1 VAGADSAGVAV
12 AATDGKRNA
21 RTCVPPKI
29 AGNIAQGLAAATCSL
44 LGTAAAMPVAA
55 EEEPQ
60 WDFDTAL
67 LYYGESDGRV
77 RDLSLNLLAR
87 RLFTD
92 DKVLSLGLVYDS
104 LTGASPSGAI
114 PQDEVQTFTRPSGD
128 AVYSVASG
136 ELPLDDTFL
145 DTRYALTAGW
155 QQPIGRLY
163 TGSAGISFSTEYD
176 YTHAGLNFGLS
187 RDFNKRNTTVSLG
200 AAIARDELDPV
211 GGAPL
216 PLAAMGDLGDLSSR
230 GAGTEE
236 KDVLDLLFG
245 VTQVINEKLL
255 VQVNYSL
262 SDSSGYLNDPYKI
275 LSVVDP
281 ATGNG
286 IVRTPFPGTG
296 PLHEYRFESRPES
309 RTKHGLFL
317 QSKYYLDGQ
326 VLDLSWRYMTDDWG
340 IDSHTLD
347 AIFRWPLGERSWLEP
362 HLRLYTQ
369 TGADFYR
376 ASLPAGELPAFASAD
391 YRLGAFDATTAG
403 IKYGWT
409 TSSGHELAVRLEYY
423 RQDSEI
429 PSDQLF
435 GDHSSEALYP
445 GLDAVILNFSY
456 GFDL

>member
-1 VAGADSAGVAV
+1 M
-12 AATDGKRNA
+12 
-21 RTCVPPKI
+21 P
-29 AGNIAQGLAAATCSL
+29 GNIAQGLAAATCSL
-44 LGTAAAMPVAA
+44 LGTAAALPVAA

-60 WDFDTAL
+60 WEFDTAL
-67 LYYGESDGRV
+67 LYYGESDDRV
-77 RDLSLNLLAR
+77 RDLSFNVLAR
-87 RLFTD
+87 RLFAD
-92 DKVLSLGLVYDS
+92 DKILSLGLVYDS

-128 AVYSVASG
+128 AVYPVAPG

-163 TGSAGISFSTEYD
+163 TGSAGFSFSTEYD

-200 AAIARDELDPV
+200 AALARDELDPV

-216 PLAAMGDLGDLSSR
+216 PLAVMGDLGDLSSR
-230 GAGTEE
+230 GAGTGK

-245 VTQVINEKLL
+245 VTQVISEKFL
-255 VQVNYSL
+255 VQINYSL

-275 LSVVDP
+275 LSVVEP
-281 ATGNG
+281 ATGKG
-286 IVRTPFPGTG
+286 IVRTPSPATG
-296 PLHEYRFESRPES
+296 PLHEYRFESRPDQ
-309 RTKHGLFL
+309 RTKHSLFM
-317 QSKYYLDGQ
+317 QGKYYMDGK
-326 VLDLSWRYMTDDWG
+326 VLDMSWRYMTDDWG

-347 AIFRWPLGERSWLEP
+347 ATFRWPLGERRWLEP

-369 TGADFYR
+369 TEADFYR

-391 YRLGAFDATTAG
+391 YRLAAFDAITAG
-403 IKYGWT
+403 VKYGWT
-409 TSSGHELAVRLEYY
+409 TSSGNELAVRLEYY
-423 RQDSEI
+423 RQSGDI
-429 PSDQLF
+429 PNDQLF
-435 GDHSSEALYP
+435 GDHTSKTLYP
-445 GLDAVILNFSY
+445 GLDAVILNVSY

>member
-1 VAGADSAGVAV
+1 M
-12 AATDGKRNA
+12 AATDGKRKA
-21 RTCVPPKI
+21 RAHAPRKI
-29 AGNIAQGLAAATCSL
+29 PGNIAQGLAAATCSL

-60 WDFDTAL
+60 WEFDTAL
-67 LYYGESDGRV
+67 LYYGESDDRV
-77 RDLSLNLLAR
+77 RDLSLNVLAR
-87 RLFTD
+87 RLFMD

-114 PQDEVQTFTRPSGD
+114 PQNEVQTFTRPSGE
-128 AVYSVASG
+128 AVYSVAPG

-145 DTRYALTAGW
+145 DTRYALTVGW

-176 YTHAGLNFGLS
+176 YTHTGVNFGIA

-200 AAIARDELDPV
+200 AAIARDELDPE

-230 GAGTEE
+230 RAGTEE

-245 VTQVINEKLL
+245 VTQVINEKFL
-255 VQVNYSL
+255 VQINYSL

-286 IVRTPFPGTG
+286 ISRTPVTGTG
-296 PLHEYRFESRPES
+296 PLHEYRFESRPDQ
-309 RTKHGLFL
+309 RVKHSLYMQG
-317 QSKYYLDGQ
+317 KYYMDGK
-326 VLDLSWRYMTDDWG
+326 VLDMSWRYMTDDWG

-347 AIFRWPLGERSWLEP
+347 AKFRWPLGERSWLEP
-362 HLRLYTQ
+362 HLRFYTQ
-369 TGADFYR
+369 TEADFYR

-391 YRLGAFDATTAG
+391 YRLAAFDAITAG
-403 IKYGWT
+403 IKYGWY
-409 TSSGHELAVRLEYY
+409 TSSGNELAVRLEYY
-423 RQDSEI
+423 RQDGEI
-429 PSDQLF
+429 PPDELF
-435 GDHSSEALYP
+435 GDHTSEALYP

>member
-1 VAGADSAGVAV
+1 MGVP
-12 AATDGKRNA
+12 GKI
-21 RTCVPPKI
+21 P
-29 AGNIAQGLAAATCSL
+29 GNIAPGLAAATCTL
-44 LGTAAAMPVAA
+44 LGTTAALPVAA
-55 EEEPQ
+55 GEEPL
-60 WDFDTAL
+60 WEFDTAL
-67 LYYGESDGRV
+67 LYYGESDERV
-77 RDLSLNLLAR
+77 QDLSLNLLAR
-87 RLFTD
+87 RLFAD

-128 AVYSVASG
+128 AVYSVAPG

-176 YTHAGLNFGLS
+176 YTHMGLNFGLS

-211 GGAPL
+211 GGTPL
-216 PLAAMGDLGDLSSR
+216 PLAVMGGLGDLSSR
-230 GAGTEE
+230 GAATED
-236 KDVLDLLFG
+236 KDVLDLLVG
-245 VTQVINEKLL
+245 VTQVINENFL
-255 VQVNYSL
+255 VQINYSL

-281 ATGNG
+281 VTGNG
-286 IVRTPFPGTG
+286 IPRPPGPGTG

-309 RTKHGLFL
+309 RTKHSLYAQG
-317 QSKYYLDGQ
+317 KYYMAGK
-326 VLDLSWRYMTDDWG
+326 VLDMSWRYMTDDWG

-347 AIFRWPLGERSWLEP
+347 ATFRWPFGESSWLEP

-369 TGADFYR
+369 TEADFYR
-376 ASLPAGELPAFASAD
+376 ASLAAGELPAFASAD
-391 YRLGAFDATTAG
+391 YRLAAFDAITAG
-403 IKYGWT
+403 LKYGWRT
-409 TSSGHELAVRLEYY
+409 ASGNEFAVRLEYY
-423 RQDSEI
+423 RQDGEI
-429 PSDQLF
+429 APGRLF
-435 GDHSSEALYP
+435 GAQTSDALYP
-445 GLDAVILNFSY
+445 GLDAVILNVSY

>member
-1 VAGADSAGVAV
+1 V
-12 AATDGKRNA
+12 AATDRKRQPRSAPGK
-21 RTCVPPKI
+21 VP
-29 AGNIAQGLAAATCSL
+29 GNIVPGLAAATCTL
-44 LGTAAAMPVAA
+44 LGTTATMPVAA
-55 EEEPQ
+55 EEEPL

-67 LYYGESDGRV
+67 LYYGESDERV
-77 RDLSLNLLAR
+77 QDLSFNLLAR
-87 RLFTD
+87 RLFAD
-92 DKVLSLGLVYDS
+92 DKILSLGLVYDS

-128 AVYSVASG
+128 AVYTVPAG

-155 QQPIGRLY
+155 QQPLGRLY

-216 PLAAMGDLGDLSSR
+216 PLAVMGDLGDLSSR
-230 GAGTEE
+230 GAATEE
-236 KDVLDLLFG
+236 KDVLDLLLG
-245 VTQVINEKLL
+245 VTQVINENFL

-281 ATGNG
+281 VTGNG
-286 IVRTPFPGTG
+286 IPRTPGPGSG

-309 RTKHGLFL
+309 RTKHSLYAQG
-317 QSKYYLDGQ
+317 KYYMDGK

-347 AIFRWPLGERSWLEP
+347 ASFRWPFGERSWLEP
-362 HLRLYTQ
+362 HLRFYTQ
-369 TGADFYR
+369 TEADFYR
-376 ASLPAGELPAFASAD
+376 ASLPAGEVPAFASAD
-391 YRLGAFDATTAG
+391 YRLAAFDG
-403 IKYGWT
+403 ITGGLKYGWR
-409 TSSGHELAVRLEYY
+409 TSSGNEFAVRLEYY
-423 RQDSEI
+423 RQDGDI
-429 PSDQLF
+429 PAEQLF
-435 GDHSSEALYP
+435 GDQSSEALYP

>member
-1 VAGADSAGVAV
+1 V
-12 AATDGKRNA
+12 AATDNKRKRRA
-21 RTCVPPKI
+21 GAPQIP
-29 AGNIAQGLAAATCSL
+29 GNIVEGLAAATCTL
-44 LGTAAAMPVAA
+44 LGTVASMPVAA
-55 EEEPQ
+55 EEEPR

-77 RDLSLNLLAR
+77 QDLSFNLLAR
-87 RLFTD
+87 RMFPD
-92 DKVLSLGLVYDS
+92 DKILSLGLGVDS

-114 PQDEVQTFTRPSGD
+114 PQNEVQTFTRPSGD
-128 AVYSVASG
+128 EVYSVAPG

-176 YTHAGLNFGLS
+176 YTHAGMNVGIS

-200 AAIARDELDPV
+200 AAIARDQLDPV

-216 PLAAMGDLGDLSSR
+216 PLAVMGDLKDLSNR
-230 GAGTEE
+230 GEDTEE
-236 KDVLDLLFG
+236 KDVVDLLFG
-245 VTQVINEKLL
+245 VTQVINERFL

-281 ATGNG
+281 TTGNAIG
-286 IVRTPFPGTG
+286 RTPVPGSG
-296 PLHEYRFESRPES
+296 PLHEYRFENRPDQ
-309 RTKHGLFL
+309 RTKHSFFL
-317 QSKYYLDGQ
+317 QGKYFIDGK
-326 VLDLSWRYMTDDWG
+326 VLDMSWRYMTDDWG

-347 AIFRWPLGERSWLEP
+347 ATFRWPLGERSWLEP

-369 TGADFYR
+369 TEADFYR
-376 ASLPAGELPAFASAD
+376 ASLPAGELPAYASAD
-391 YRLGAFDATTAG
+391 YRLAAFDAFTAG
-403 IKYGWT
+403 IKYGRR
-409 TSSGHELAVRLEYY
+409 TSTGNELAVRLEYY
-423 RQDSEI
+423 RQDGEI
-429 PSDQLF
+429 SADQLF

-445 GLDAVILNFSY
+445 GLDAIIVNFSY